1 MIFAFVFAYAK
12 SRFSYD
18 AAQIYSH
25 TRGRKKICSE
35 GHLKLS
41 KKVTQDHIECKNLIF
56 NKTDP
61 HCLNDDTGMHDDP
74 SWSMDYN

>member
-18 AAQIYSH
+18 AAQINIH
-25 TRGRKKICSE
+25 GAGKRFVQRAI
-35 GHLKLS
+35 LKLS

-61 HCLNDDTGMHDDP
+61 HCLNDDTGMHNDP